1 MMKKMLLA
9 MALTVCS
16 AGLSFAA
23 QGLTAD
29 EQSFIEKAATSDQ
42 TEIMLSKLALERA
55 SSPQVKDF
63 AQTMITDHGKST
75 SLLQPIAAEHGVNL
89 PGNPVPADN
98 EKYQKLEKQSGIA
111 FDKTYLETMVA
122 DHEDTLHAFE
132 TEADKVADPKLKEF
146 ISTVQPVVAHHLEMA
161 KALRQTKQ
169 TES

>member
-1 MMKKMLLA
+1 MMKKIILA
-9 MALTVCS
+9 MALTVCAAAS
-16 AGLSFAA
+16 SFAD

-29 EQSFIEKAATSDQ
+29 EQAFIEKAATSDQ

-55 SSPQVKDF
+55 GSPQVKDF

-75 SLLQPIAAEHGVNL
+75 SLLQPIAADHGVNL
-89 PGNPVPADN
+89 PENPPPANN
-98 EKYQKLEKQSGIA
+98 EKYQKLEKQSGTA
-111 FDKTYLETMVA
+111 FDKTYIETMVA

-132 TEADKVADPKLKEF
+132 AEAGRATDPKLKEF

-161 KALRQTKQ
+161 KALRQAKQ